1 MQNKGAIRAIAII
14 FSLIFLYQLS
24 FTVVTNVVEKRAAK
38 YAAGKVETESAKE
51 TISEYMEKY
60 KMDEAVAKAS
70 LKDTLERDYLDSVSN
85 LPVYNLLFKKYTYRE
100 AKERE
105 INLGL
110 DLRGGMNVTLE
121 ISVKDIVK
129 ALSHDSQDPTFLKA
143 MELATQEQQKSKGDF
158 VDLFGEAFKE
168 TDPNAKLSNI
178 FFMELKDK
186 ININSSNEEVLKVL
200 KEESESAIDRSY
212 QILRTRIDRFGVAQ
226 PNIQKMETSG
236 RILVEL
242 PGVKDPERVRKLLQG
257 AAQLEFYETFSGSDQ
272 ETSPNKVIK
281 QLELAD
287 AKLAADKKAKK
298 GVQETT
304 PVVSNEPVKAEETAN
319 IESSDEVD
327 DEDEN
332 DEGEDEGENNEG
344 EDEGEDNEVDE
355 GADAESKVEPAENK
369 EEEQVQEALNEDHP
383 LLSKLHVFNNGSAC
397 IGVASKTD
405 MNAINQMLSD
415 AKNLFDSNLKFA
427 WSVKPTDNENYQKI
441 VGTNAEVYELIALR
455 LSHDKK
461 CALGGEVITDA
472 RQDYGQGNQVEVTIQ
487 MNADGANKW
496 KKLTGDN
503 IGKQIAIVLDNV
515 VYSYPVVN
523 GEIPNGRSS
532 ISGGGMTIEEAQD
545 LANILKAGKLPAPAT
560 ILEEQVVG
568 PTLGKESVQ
577 KGLWSMVF
585 AFLLVLIYMV
595 FFYKKAGL
603 VADIAL
609 MVNVFFLFGVL
620 ACLGSVLTLPGI
632 AGIVLTL
639 GMAVDSNV
647 IIFERIKEELKA
659 GKGIKL
665 AIQDGYKNAYSA
677 IIDGNVT
684 TLITG
689 IILIVLGTGPVHSF
703 AVTLC
708 IGILTSL
715 ATSIFISRLIFERM
729 LEKERPISFS
739 TRLTQNFLQDKHYDF
754 IGIRKTSFIICCI
767 FLVVSLGSLGIRR
780 LNLGIDFT
788 GGRNYV
794 VQFDDPSIKVEQ
806 VREALS
812 KVNINNKDDI
822 RQALEM
828 SEGQELE
835 NWSTPEVKTYGTNG
849 QLKITTKFLIDNDN
863 RAVDSIIQTI
873 LYDNLKGLYK
883 NEVTMEQFSSKD
895 SSIGILSSQK
905 VGATIASD
913 VTRKSIIA
921 IIVAL
926 ALMFVY
932 IAIRFRKWQY
942 GVASIMAL
950 TQDTIIVLGMYSL
963 FYNVLP
969 FTMEVDQ
976 SFIAAVLTVIGYSI
990 NATVVIFDRIREN
1003 VNLHPKTS
1011 WKENM
1016 TNAVNSTLTRS
1027 FNTSGSTLVVLLAIF
1042 IFGGDTIRG
1051 FIFALLVGVLAGTFS
1066 SVFLSSPFAYVLMKG
1081 HKKDKES
1088 SEEKDSKKK

>member
-1 MQNKGAIRAIAII
+1 MQNKGAIRTIAII

-24 FTVVTNVVEKRAAK
+24 FTLVTKRVEKKAEKFAEAEATK
-38 YAAGKVETESAKE
+38 LANGDESQFNLLRDQKE
-51 TISEYMEKY
+51 TY
-60 KMDEAVAKAS
+60 
-70 LKDTLERDYLDSVSN
+70 YLDSVSN
-85 LPVYNLLFKKYTYRE
+85 VNVYNLGVKKFTYRD

-110 DLRGGMNVTLE
+110 DLKGGMNVTLE
-121 ISVKDIVK
+121 VSVKDIVK
-129 ALSHDSQDPTFLKA
+129 ALSGDSQDPTFLKA
-143 MELATQEQQKSKGDF
+143 MELATKRQEESKGDF
-158 VDLFGEAFKE
+158 VTLFGEAFKE
-168 TDPNAKLSNI
+168 DDPNASLVSI
-178 FFMELKDK
+178 FLYEFKDK
-186 ININSSNEEVLKVL
+186 GININSSNDDVLKVL
-200 KEESESAIDRSY
+200 KSESDGAIDRSY
-212 QILRTRIDRFGVAQ
+212 QILGTRIDRFGVAQ
-226 PNIQKMETSG
+226 PNIQKMENSG

-242 PGVKDPERVRKLLQG
+242 PGIKDPERVRKLLQG
-257 AAQLEFYETFSGSDQ
+257 TAQLEFWETYNFSEIQ
-272 ETSPNKVIK
+272 QFFTE
-281 QLELAD
+281 AD
-287 AKLAADKKAKK
+287 AKLAQTRKA
-298 GVQETT
+298 QSSLEEETPAT
-304 PVVSNEPVKAEETAN
+304 VVDTIVETGEAVAEEGT
-319 IESSDEVD
+319 V
-327 DEDEN
+327 
-332 DEGEDEGENNEG
+332 
-344 EDEGEDNEVDE
+344 
-355 GADAESKVEPAENK
+355 ADSTVSGDLMDQLAENK
-369 EEEQVQEALNEDHP
+369 SEEQAAEDESLDQMAQNHP
-383 LLSKLHVFNNGSAC
+383 LFAKLQPINGGSARVG
-397 IGVASKTD
+397 IAQVKDTA
-405 MNAINQMLSD
+405 AINKMLAETKSI
-415 AKNLFDSNLKFA
+415 FPRQLKLA
-427 WSVKPTDNENYQKI
+427 WTVKPETFPGENGESIEVLDLVALKMSRDN
-441 VGTNAEVYELIALR
+441 
-455 LSHDKK
+455 K

-487 MNADGANKW
+487 MNPEGAKAW
-496 KKLTGDN
+496 KRLTGEN
-503 IGKQIAIVLDNV
+503 VGKQIAIVLDDY

-545 LANILKAGKLPAPAT
+545 LANILKAGKLPAPAR

-568 PTLGKESVQ
+568 PSLGKEAVQ
-577 KGLWSMVF
+577 KGMWSMVF
-585 AFLLVLIYMV
+585 AFILVLVYMV
-595 FFYKKAGL
+595 FFYKKAGF

-609 MVNVFFLFGVL
+609 LVNVFFLFGVL

-647 IIFERIKEELKA
+647 IIFERIKEEIKA
-659 GKGIKL
+659 GKGIRL
-665 AIQDGYKNAYSA
+665 AISDGYKNAYSA

-689 IILIVLGTGPVHSF
+689 IILIILGTGPVHSF

-729 LEKERPISFS
+729 LDKDREISFS
-739 TRLTQNFLQDKHYDF
+739 TNLTRNFLQDKHYDF
-754 IGIRKTSFIICCI
+754 IGMRKTSFIICIC
-767 FLVVSLGSLGIRR
+767 FLVVSLGSLAIRG
-780 LNLGIDFT
+780 LNLGIDFK

-806 VREALS
+806 VRDALTT
-812 KVNINNKDDI
+812 VNFDKNAIHTALAMREDQEVDD
-822 RQALEM
+822 
-828 SEGQELE
+828 
-835 NWSTPEVKTYGTNG
+835 WSAPEVKTYGTNG
-849 QLKITTKFLIDNDN
+849 QVKITTKFLINNDSP
-863 RAVDSIIQTI
+863 AVDSVIQTI
-873 LYDNLKGLYK
+873 LYDGLKGLYT
-883 NEVTMEQFSSKD
+883 NNLSMTQFSSED
-895 SSIGILSSQK
+895 ETVGILSTQK

-913 VTRKSIIA
+913 VTRKSIWA

-932 IAIRFRKWQY
+932 IAIRFKKWQY

-950 TQDTIIVLGMYSL
+950 TQDTLIVLGMYSL

-1003 VNLHPKTS
+1003 VGLHPKSS
-1011 WKENM
+1011 WKVNM
-1016 TNAVNSTLTRS
+1016 NNAVNSTLTRS

-1081 HKKDKES
+1081 NKKDQEI
-1088 SEEKDSKKK
+1088 EDNPKKK

>member
-1 MQNKGAIRAIAII
+1 MQNKGAIRAILII
-14 FSLIFLYQLS
+14 FALIFAYQLS
-24 FTVVTNVVEKRAAK
+24 FTVVTKIVERRAEKNALEQVFPK
-38 YAAGKVETESAKE
+38 DANGQDIAVSESIQDAIAET
-51 TISEYMEKY
+51 MEK
-60 KMDEAVAKAS
+60 KDMDEMQAKNY
-70 LKDTLERDYLDSVSN
+70 LKDRLENSYLDSMNTVN
-85 LPVYNLLFKKYTYRE
+85 VYNLGFKKYTYRD
-100 AKERE
+100 AKEKE

-110 DLRGGMNVTLE
+110 DLKGGMNVTLE
-121 ISVKDIVK
+121 VSVKDIVK
-129 ALSHDSQDPTFLKA
+129 ALSHDSQDPTFLQA
-143 MELATQEQQKSKGDF
+143 MELATKRQQESKGDF
-158 VDLFGEAFKE
+158 VTLFGEAYKE
-168 TDPNAKLSNI
+168 IDPNAKLVSI
-178 FFMELKDK
+178 FLLEFKDK
-186 ININSSNEEVLKVL
+186 KDININSSNEDVLKVL
-200 KEESESAIDRSY
+200 REESDAAIDRSY
-212 QILRTRIDRFGVAQ
+212 QILGTRIDRFGVAQ
-226 PNIQKMETSG
+226 PNIQKLENSG

-242 PGVKDPERVRKLLQG
+242 PGIKDPERVRKLLQG
-257 AAQLEFYETFSGSDQ
+257 TAQLEFWETYNFS
-272 ETSPNKVIK
+272 
-281 QLELAD
+281 ELQQAFVEAD
-287 AKLAADKKAKK
+287 AKLAADRKARKS
-298 GVQETT
+298 GEET
-304 PVVSNEPVKAEETAN
+304 PVVTEEEEEETEVAETDEELAVAEEGEELDAEAEGDDAALIDQLAEN
-319 IESSDEVD
+319 QEEEEEVSDEELDV
-327 DEDEN
+327 N
-332 DEGEDEGENNEG
+332 
-344 EDEGEDNEVDE
+344 
-355 GADAESKVEPAENK
+355 
-369 EEEQVQEALNEDHP
+369 HP
-383 LLSKLHVFNNGSAC
+383 LFSKLQPVNANSARVG
-397 IGVASKTD
+397 IAMVKDTA
-405 MNAINQMLSD
+405 AINQMLAECKSM
-415 AKNLFDSNLKFA
+415 FPRQLKLA
-427 WSVKPTDNENYQKI
+427 WSVKPETYPGENGESIEVLDLVALKMSRDN
-441 VGTNAEVYELIALR
+441 T
-455 LSHDKK
+455 

-487 MNADGANKW
+487 MNPEGANKW
-496 KKLTGDN
+496 KNLTRDN
-503 IGKQIAIVLDNV
+503 VGKQIAIVLDDL

-545 LANILKAGKLPAPAT
+545 LANILKAGKLPAPAR

-577 KGLWSMVF
+577 KGMWSMVF
-585 AFLLVLIYMV
+585 AFILVLIYMV

-609 MVNVFFLFGVL
+609 LVNVFFLFGVL

-647 IIFERIKEELKA
+647 IIFERIKEEIKA

-689 IILIVLGTGPVHSF
+689 IILIILGTGPVHSF

-715 ATSIFISRLIFERM
+715 ATSIFITRLIFERM
-729 LEKERPISFS
+729 LAKDKEISFS
-739 TRLTQNFLQDKHYDF
+739 TNITRNFLQDKHYRF
-754 IGIRKTSFIICCI
+754 IDIRKTSFIICI
-767 FLVVSLGSLGIRR
+767 AFLVISLASLGIRR

-794 VQFDDPSIKVEQ
+794 VQFDDPSITVED
-806 VREALS
+806 VRNSLS
-812 KVNINNKDDI
+812 NVSIDKAGIHS
-822 RQALEM
+822 ALEM
-828 SEGQELE
+828 SNDADVED
-835 NWSTPEVKTYGTNG
+835 WSTPEVKTYGTNG
-849 QLKITTKFLIDNDN
+849 QVKITTKFLIDNDSP
-863 RAVDSIIQTI
+863 AVDSVIQVI
-873 LYDNLKGLYK
+873 LYNNLKGLYK
-883 NEVTMEQFSSKD
+883 DELTMTKFSSED
-895 SSIGILSSQK
+895 ETVGILSTQK

-913 VTRKSIIA
+913 VTRKSIWA

-932 IAIRFRKWQY
+932 IAIRFKKWQY

-950 TQDTIIVLGMYSL
+950 AQDTIIVLGMYSL
-963 FYNVLP
+963 FYNILP

-990 NATVVIFDRIREN
+990 NATVVIFDRVREN
-1003 VNLHPKTS
+1003 VNLHPKSS

-1066 SVFLSSPFAYVLMKG
+1066 SVFLSTPFAYVLMKG
-1081 HKKDKES
+1081 NKKDKQLET
-1088 SEEKDSKKK
+1088 EDTKKK

>member
-1 MQNKGAIRAIAII
+1 MQNKGAIRTIAII

-24 FTVVTNVVEKRAAK
+24 FTLVTKRVEKKAEKFAEAEATK
-38 YAAGKVETESAKE
+38 LANGDESQFNLLRDQKE
-51 TISEYMEKY
+51 TY
-60 KMDEAVAKAS
+60 
-70 LKDTLERDYLDSVSN
+70 YLDSVSN
-85 LPVYNLLFKKYTYRE
+85 VNVYNLGVKKFTYRD

-110 DLRGGMNVTLE
+110 DLKGGMNVTLE
-121 ISVKDIVK
+121 VSVKDIVK
-129 ALSHDSQDPTFLKA
+129 ALSGDSQDPTFLKA
-143 MELATQEQQKSKGDF
+143 MELATKRQEESKGDF
-158 VDLFGEAFKE
+158 VTLFGEAFKE
-168 TDPNAKLSNI
+168 VDPNASLVSI
-178 FFMELKDK
+178 FLYEFKDK
-186 ININSSNEEVLKVL
+186 GININSSNDDVLKVL
-200 KEESESAIDRSY
+200 KSESDGAIDRSY
-212 QILRTRIDRFGVAQ
+212 QILGTRIDRFGVAQ
-226 PNIQKMETSG
+226 PNIQKMENSG

-242 PGVKDPERVRKLLQG
+242 PGIKDPERVRKLLQG
-257 AAQLEFYETFSGSDQ
+257 TAQLEFWETYNFSEIQ
-272 ETSPNKVIK
+272 QFFTE
-281 QLELAD
+281 AD
-287 AKLAADKKAKK
+287 AKLAQTRKAQSNLEEETPTTVADTIVEA
-298 GVQETT
+298 GEVI
-304 PVVSNEPVKAEETAN
+304 AEEGT
-319 IESSDEVD
+319 V
-327 DEDEN
+327 
-332 DEGEDEGENNEG
+332 
-344 EDEGEDNEVDE
+344 
-355 GADAESKVEPAENK
+355 ADSTVSGDLMDQLAENK
-369 EEEQVQEALNEDHP
+369 SEEQAAEDESLDQMAQNHP
-383 LLSKLHVFNNGSAC
+383 LFAKLQPINGGSARVG
-397 IGVASKTD
+397 IAQVKDTA
-405 MNAINQMLSD
+405 AINKMLAETKSI
-415 AKNLFDSNLKFA
+415 FPRQLKLA
-427 WSVKPTDNENYQKI
+427 WTVKPETFPGENGESIEVLDLVALKMSRDN
-441 VGTNAEVYELIALR
+441 
-455 LSHDKK
+455 K

-487 MNADGANKW
+487 MNPEGAKAW
-496 KKLTGDN
+496 KRLTGEN
-503 IGKQIAIVLDNV
+503 VGKQIAIVLDDY

-545 LANILKAGKLPAPAT
+545 LANILKAGKLPAPAR

-568 PTLGKESVQ
+568 PSLGKEAVQ
-577 KGLWSMVF
+577 KGMWSMVF
-585 AFLLVLIYMV
+585 AFILVLVYMV
-595 FFYKKAGL
+595 FFYKKAGF

-609 MVNVFFLFGVL
+609 LVNVFFLFGVL

-647 IIFERIKEELKA
+647 IIFERIKEEIKA
-659 GKGIKL
+659 GKGIRL
-665 AIQDGYKNAYSA
+665 AISDGYKNAYSA

-689 IILIVLGTGPVHSF
+689 IILIILGTGPVHSF

-729 LEKERPISFS
+729 LDKDREISFS
-739 TRLTQNFLQDKHYDF
+739 TNLTRNFLQDKHYDF
-754 IGIRKTSFIICCI
+754 IGMRKTSFIICIC
-767 FLVVSLGSLGIRR
+767 FLVVSLGSLAIRG
-780 LNLGIDFT
+780 LNLGIDFK

-806 VREALS
+806 VRDALTT
-812 KVNINNKDDI
+812 VNFDKNAIHTALAMREDQEVDD
-822 RQALEM
+822 
-828 SEGQELE
+828 
-835 NWSTPEVKTYGTNG
+835 WSAPEVKTYGTNG
-849 QLKITTKFLIDNDN
+849 QVKITTKFLINNDSP
-863 RAVDSIIQTI
+863 AVDSVIQTI
-873 LYDNLKGLYK
+873 LYDGLKGLYT
-883 NEVTMEQFSSKD
+883 NNLSMTQFSSED
-895 SSIGILSSQK
+895 ETVGILSTQK

-913 VTRKSIIA
+913 VTRKSIWA

-932 IAIRFRKWQY
+932 IAIRFKKWQY

-950 TQDTIIVLGMYSL
+950 TQDTLIVLGMYSL

-1003 VNLHPKTS
+1003 VGLHPKSS
-1011 WKENM
+1011 WKVNM
-1016 TNAVNSTLTRS
+1016 NNAVNSTLTRS

-1081 HKKDKES
+1081 DKKDKQIA
-1088 SEEKDSKKK
+1088 EEDTKKK

>member
-1 MQNKGAIRAIAII
+1 MQNKGAIRTIAII
-14 FSLIFLYQLS
+14 FALIFIYQLS
-24 FTVVTNVVEKRAAK
+24 FTLVTKRVEKKAVK
-38 YAAGKVETESAKE
+38 YAEAEASKLANTNEATYGLIKDQKE
-51 TISEYMEKY
+51 TY
-60 KMDEAVAKAS
+60 
-70 LKDTLERDYLDSVSN
+70 YLDSISN
-85 LPVYNLLFKKYTYRE
+85 VNVYNLLFKKYTYRD

-110 DLRGGMNVTLE
+110 DLKGGMNVTLE
-121 ISVKDIVK
+121 VSVKDIVK
-129 ALSHDSQDPTFLKA
+129 ALAGHSQDPTFVRA
-143 MELATQEQQKSKGDF
+143 MELATERQEKSQGDF
-158 VDLFGEAFKE
+158 VTLFGEAFE
-168 TDPNAKLSNI
+168 EVDPNARLASI
-178 FFMELKDK
+178 FLYEFKDK
-186 ININSSNEEVLKVL
+186 GITVNSTNSEVLKVL
-200 KEESESAIDRSY
+200 RSESEGAINRSY

-226 PNIQKMETSG
+226 PNIQKLENSG

-242 PGVKDPERVRKLLQG
+242 PGIKDPKRVRKLLQG
-257 AAQLEFYETFSGSDQ
+257 TAQLEFWETYNFS
-272 ETSPNKVIK
+272 
-281 QLELAD
+281 ELQQYFAE
-287 AKLAADKKAKK
+287 ANNKLAETRKAQKALDSNPAPEAAT
-298 GVQETT
+298 VENQE
-304 PVVSNEPVKAEETAN
+304 VVAAEEGAVIDSTKAVADSTEAN
-319 IESSDEVD
+319 LLDQLA
-327 DEDEN
+327 
-332 DEGEDEGENNEG
+332 ENNEMEALS
-344 EDEGEDNEVDE
+344 EDEEMNKFQENNPLFAYLQPSFYQNEAGQVMAGETARV
-355 GADAESKVEPAENK
+355 GIA
-369 EEEQVQEALNEDHP
+369 QVKDTA
-383 LLSKLHVFNNGSAC
+383 
-397 IGVASKTD
+397 T
-405 MNAINQMLSD
+405 INQMLAETRS
-415 AKNLFDSNLKFA
+415 LFPRNLKFA
-427 WSVKPTDNENYQKI
+427 WTVKPEITQGEMQFLELVALKMSRDN
-441 VGTNAEVYELIALR
+441 
-455 LSHDKK
+455 K

-487 MNADGANKW
+487 MNSEGAKAW
-496 KKLTGDN
+496 KRLTGEN
-503 IGKQIAIVLDNV
+503 IGKQIAIVLDDY

-532 ISGGGMTIEEAQD
+532 ISGGGMTIDEAQD
-545 LANILKAGKLPAPAT
+545 LANILKAGKLPAPAR

-568 PTLGKESVQ
+568 PSLGKEAVQ
-577 KGLWSMVF
+577 KGMWSMVF
-585 AFLLVLIYMV
+585 AFILVLVYMV
-595 FFYKKAGL
+595 FFYNKSGI

-609 MVNVFFLFGVL
+609 LVNVFFLFGVL

-647 IIFERIKEELKA
+647 IIFERIKEEVKA
-659 GKGIKL
+659 GKGLKL
-665 AIQDGYKNAYSA
+665 AIADGYKNAYSA

-689 IILIVLGTGPVHSF
+689 IILIILGTGPVHSF

-729 LEKERPISFS
+729 LSKDREISFS
-739 TRLTQNFLQDKHYDF
+739 TAWTRNFLQDKHYDF
-754 IGIRKTSFIICCI
+754 IDMRKTSFIICIC
-767 FLVVSLGSLGIRR
+767 FLVVSLGSLGIRG
-780 LNLGIDFT
+780 LNLGIDFK

-794 VQFDDPSIKVEQ
+794 VQFDNPSIKVEQ

-812 KVNINNKDDI
+812 NVNFDKNAIHS
-822 RQALEM
+822 ALEM
-828 SEGQELE
+828 REGQEVE
-835 NWSTPEVKTYGTNG
+835 DWSTPEVKTYGTNG
-849 QLKITTKFLIDNDN
+849 QVKITTKFLIKNDSPE
-863 RAVDSIIQTI
+863 VDSVIQVI
-873 LYDNLKGLYK
+873 LYDGLKGLY
-883 NEVTMEQFSSKD
+883 NNSLTMTQFSSED
-895 SSIGILSSQK
+895 ETVGILSTQK

-926 ALMFVY
+926 ALMFCY
-932 IAIRFRKWQY
+932 IAIRFKKWQY

-1003 VNLHPKTS
+1003 VGLHPKS
-1011 WKENM
+1011 SLKENM
-1016 TNAVNSTLTRS
+1016 VNAVNSTLTRS

-1081 HKKDKES
+1081 NKKDKEIA
-1088 SEEKDSKKK
+1088 EESTSKKK

>member
-1 MQNKGAIRAIAII
+1 MQNKGAIRTIAII
-14 FSLIFLYQLS
+14 FALIFIYQLS
-24 FTVVTNVVEKRAAK
+24 FTLVTKRVEKKAVKFAEAEATK
-38 YAAGKVETESAKE
+38 LANGDESQFNLIKDEKE
-51 TISEYMEKY
+51 TY
-60 KMDEAVAKAS
+60 
-70 LKDTLERDYLDSVSN
+70 YLDSMSN
-85 LPVYNLLFKKYTYRE
+85 VNVYNLLFKKYTYRD
-100 AKERE
+100 AKEKE

-110 DLRGGMNVTLE
+110 DLKGGMNVTLE
-121 ISVKDIVK
+121 VSVKDIVK
-129 ALSHDSQDPTFLKA
+129 ALSGDSQDPTFLKA
-143 MELATQEQQKSKGDF
+143 MELATKRQEESKGDF
-158 VDLFGEAFKE
+158 VTLFGEAFKE
-168 TDPNAKLSNI
+168 VDPNASLVSI
-178 FFMELKDK
+178 FLYEFKDK
-186 ININSSNEEVLKVL
+186 GININSSNDDVSKVL
-200 KEESESAIDRSY
+200 KSESDGAIDRSY
-212 QILRTRIDRFGVAQ
+212 QILGTRIDRFGVAQ
-226 PNIQKMETSG
+226 PNIQKMENSG

-242 PGVKDPERVRKLLQG
+242 PGIKDPKRVRKLLQG
-257 AAQLEFYETFSGSDQ
+257 TAQLEFWETYNFSEVQ
-272 ETSPNKVIK
+272 QFFTE
-281 QLELAD
+281 AD
-287 AKLAADKKAKK
+287 AKLAQTRKAKDALE
-298 GVQETT
+298 ETT
-304 PVVSNEPVKAEETAN
+304 AEETIADEN
-319 IESSDEVD
+319 AEQVLADSTQVAVADSATSDDLLNQLTENKDTEEVS
-327 DEDEN
+327 EDE
-332 DEGEDEGENNEG
+332 
-344 EDEGEDNEVDE
+344 
-355 GADAESKVEPAENK
+355 SL
-369 EEEQVQEALNEDHP
+369 EQFNQNHP
-383 LLSKLHVFNNGSAC
+383 LFAKLQPVNGATARVG
-397 IGVASKTD
+397 IAQVKDTA
-405 MNAINQMLSD
+405 AINQMLAETKSI
-415 AKNLFDSNLKFA
+415 FPRNLKLA
-427 WSVKPTDNENYQKI
+427 WTVKPETFPGENGESIEVLDLVALKMSRDN
-441 VGTNAEVYELIALR
+441 
-455 LSHDKK
+455 K

-487 MNADGANKW
+487 MNPEGAKAW
-496 KKLTGDN
+496 KRLTGEN
-503 IGKQIAIVLDNV
+503 VGKQIAIVLDDY

-545 LANILKAGKLPAPAT
+545 LANILKAGKLPAPAR

-568 PTLGKESVQ
+568 PSLGKEAVQ
-577 KGLWSMVF
+577 KGMWSMVF
-585 AFLLVLIYMV
+585 AFILVLVYMV

-603 VADIAL
+603 VADVAL
-609 MVNVFFLFGVL
+609 LVNVFFLFGVL

-647 IIFERIKEELKA
+647 IIFERIKEEIKA

-689 IILIVLGTGPVHSF
+689 IILIILGTGPVHSF

-729 LEKERPISFS
+729 LDKDREISFS
-739 TRLTQNFLQDKHYDF
+739 TEWTRNFLQDKHYSF
-754 IGIRKTSFIICCI
+754 IDLRKTSFIICIC
-767 FLVVSLGSLGIRR
+767 FLVVSLGSLAIRG
-780 LNLGIDFT
+780 LNLGIDFK

-794 VQFDDPSIKVEQ
+794 VQFDNPNIKVEQ

-812 KVNINNKDDI
+812 EVNFDKNTIHN
-822 RQALEM
+822 ALEM
-828 SEGQELE
+828 REDQEVDD
-835 NWSTPEVKTYGTNG
+835 WSTPEVKTYGTNG
-849 QLKITTKFLIDNDN
+849 QVKVTTKFLINNDSP
-863 RAVDSIIQTI
+863 AVDSVIQVI
-873 LYDNLKGLYK
+873 LYNNLKGLYD
-883 NEVTMEQFSSKD
+883 NELTMNQFSSED
-895 SSIGILSSQK
+895 ETVGILSTQK

-913 VTRKSIIA
+913 VTRKSIWA

-932 IAIRFRKWQY
+932 IAIRFKRWQY

-1003 VNLHPKTS
+1003 VGLHPKST

-1016 TNAVNSTLTRS
+1016 NNAVNSTLTRS

-1066 SVFLSSPFAYVLMKG
+1066 SVFLSSPFAYILMKG
-1081 HKKDKES
+1081 DKKDEQIAEES
-1088 SEEKDSKKK
+1088 TSKKK

>member
-14 FSLIFLYQLS
+14 FALIFLYQLS
-24 FTVVTNVVEKRAAK
+24 FTVVTKIVERRAEKNAIEQVFPKDANGQDIAVSESIQDAIAETMQKR
-38 YAAGKVETESAKE
+38 S
-51 TISEYMEKY
+51 
-60 KMDEAVAKAS
+60 MDESQAKNY
-70 LKDTLERDYLDSVSN
+70 LKEKLENSYLDSMNTVN
-85 LPVYNLLFKKYTYRE
+85 VYNLGFKKYTYRD
-100 AKERE
+100 AKEKE

-110 DLRGGMNVTLE
+110 DLKGGMNVTLE
-121 ISVKDIVK
+121 VSVKDIVK
-129 ALSHDSQDPTFLKA
+129 ALSHDSQDPVFLQA
-143 MELATQEQQKSKGDF
+143 MELASKRQQESKGDF
-158 VDLFGEAFKE
+158 VTLFGEAFKE
-168 TDPNAKLSNI
+168 TDPNAKLVSI
-178 FFMELKDK
+178 FLLEFKDK
-186 ININSSNEEVLKVL
+186 KDININSSNDDVLKVL
-200 KEESESAIDRSY
+200 KEESDAAIDRSY
-212 QILRTRIDRFGVAQ
+212 QILGTRIDRFGVAQ
-226 PNIQKMETSG
+226 PNIQKLENSG

-242 PGVKDPERVRKLLQG
+242 PGIKDPERVRKLLQG
-257 AAQLEFYETFSGSDQ
+257 TAQLEFWETYNFSEIQQAFID
-272 ETSPNKVIK
+272 
-281 QLELAD
+281 AD
-287 AKLAADKKAKK
+287 AKLAANRKNKSNDE
-298 GVQETT
+298 ETSA
-304 PVVSNEPVKAEETAN
+304 VSNDSIATEEVAAVAE
-319 IESSDEVD
+319 
-327 DEDEN
+327 
-332 DEGEDEGENNEG
+332 EGENVEATEADSTDVALLDQLNENQG
-344 EDEGEDNEVDE
+344 
-355 GADAESKVEPAENK
+355 
-369 EEEQVQEALNEDHP
+369 EEEQIDEELDANHP
-383 LLSKLHVFNNGSAC
+383 LFSKLQPVNGASARVG
-397 IGVASKTD
+397 IAMVKDTA
-405 MNAINQMLSD
+405 AINQMLAETKS
-415 AKNLFDSNLKFA
+415 LFPRQLKLA
-427 WSVKPTDNENYQKI
+427 WTVKPENISGENGESIEVLDLVALKMSRDN
-441 VGTNAEVYELIALR
+441 T
-455 LSHDKK
+455 

-487 MNADGANKW
+487 MNPEGANKW
-496 KKLTGDN
+496 KNLTRDN
-503 IGKQIAIVLDNV
+503 VGKQIAIVLDDL

-545 LANILKAGKLPAPAT
+545 LANILKAGKLPAPAR

-577 KGLWSMVF
+577 KGMWSMVF
-585 AFLLVLIYMV
+585 AFILVLVYMV
-595 FFYKKAGL
+595 FFYKKAGF
-603 VADIAL
+603 VADVAL
-609 MVNVFFLFGVL
+609 LVNVFFLFGVL

-647 IIFERIKEELKA
+647 IIFERIKEEVKA

-689 IILIVLGTGPVHSF
+689 IILIILGTGPVHSF

-715 ATSIFISRLIFERM
+715 ATSIFITRLIFERM
-729 LEKERPISFS
+729 LDKEKEISFS
-739 TRLTQNFLQDKHYDF
+739 TNFTRNFLQDKHYRF
-754 IGIRKTSFIICCI
+754 IDIRKTSFIICI
-767 FLVVSLGSLGIRR
+767 VFLVISLGSLGIRR

-794 VQFDDPSIKVEQ
+794 VQFDDPSITVED
-806 VREALS
+806 VRNTLS
-812 KVNINNKDDI
+812 NVSIDKAGIHS
-822 RQALEM
+822 ALEM
-828 SEGQELE
+828 SNDDNVED
-835 NWSTPEVKTYGTNG
+835 WSTPEVKTYGTNG
-849 QLKITTKFLIDNDN
+849 QVKITTKFLIDNDSP
-863 RAVDSIIQTI
+863 AVDSVIQVI

-883 NEVTMEQFSSKD
+883 DAPTMTKFSSED
-895 SSIGILSSQK
+895 SSMGILSTQK

-913 VTRKSIIA
+913 VTRKSIWA

-932 IAIRFRKWQY
+932 IAIRFKKWQY

-950 TQDTIIVLGMYSL
+950 AQDTIIVLGMYSL
-963 FYNVLP
+963 FYNILP

-990 NATVVIFDRIREN
+990 NATVVIFDRVREN
-1003 VNLHPKTS
+1003 VNLHPKSS

-1066 SVFLSSPFAYVLMKG
+1066 SVFLSTPFAYVLMKG
-1081 HKKDKES
+1081 NKKDKQIEA
-1088 SEEKDSKKK
+1088 EDTKKK

>member
-1 MQNKGAIRAIAII
+1 MAII
-14 FSLIFLYQLS
+14 FGLIFLYQLS
-24 FTVVTNVVEKRAAK
+24 FTLVTKRVEKKAIK
-38 YAAGKVETESAKE
+38 YAEAEANKLANGDELQYNLIKNQKE
-51 TISEYMEKY
+51 TYF
-60 KMDEAVAKAS
+60 
-70 LKDTLERDYLDSVSN
+70 LDSVSN
-85 LPVYNLLFKKYTYRE
+85 VNVYNLLVKKYTYRD

-110 DLRGGMNVTLE
+110 DLKGGMNVTLE
-121 ISVKDIVK
+121 VSVKDIVN
-129 ALSHDSQDPTFLKA
+129 ALAGHSQDPTFVQA
-143 MELATQEQQKSKGDF
+143 MQLATERQEKSEGDF
-158 VDLFGEAFKE
+158 VTLFGEAFE
-168 TDPNAKLSNI
+168 EVDPNARLASI
-178 FFMELKDK
+178 FLYEFKDK
-186 ININSSNEEVLKVL
+186 GITVNSSNNDVLKVL
-200 KEESESAIDRSY
+200 KSECDGAISRSY

-226 PNIQKMETSG
+226 PNIQKLENSG

-242 PGVKDPERVRKLLQG
+242 PGIKDPKRVRKLLQG
-257 AAQLEFYETFSGSDQ
+257 TAQLEFWETYNFSEIQ
-272 ETSPNKVIK
+272 QYFAEAN
-281 QLELAD
+281 
-287 AKLAADKKAKK
+287 AKLAETKKAKNSLEST
-298 GVQETT
+298 ETPAEAEATENEAAQSEAMET
-304 PVVSNEPVKAEETAN
+304 PAETAEAVEAAPADSAEASLADQLAESNETETLSDEEELNQFQENNPLFTYLQPSYYQNEAGQVVAGETARVG
-319 IESSDEVD
+319 I
-327 DEDEN
+327 
-332 DEGEDEGENNEG
+332 
-344 EDEGEDNEVDE
+344 
-355 GADAESKVEPAENK
+355 A
-369 EEEQVQEALNEDHP
+369 QVKDTA
-383 LLSKLHVFNNGSAC
+383 V
-397 IGVASKTD
+397 
-405 MNAINQMLSD
+405 INQMLAETKSI
-415 AKNLFDSNLKFA
+415 FPRNLKFA
-427 WSVKPTDNENYQKI
+427 WTVKPEITQGEMQFLELVALKMSRDN
-441 VGTNAEVYELIALR
+441 
-455 LSHDKK
+455 K

-487 MNADGANKW
+487 MNAEGAKAW
-496 KKLTGDN
+496 KRLTGEN
-503 IGKQIAIVLDNV
+503 IGKQIAIVLDDY

-523 GEIPNGRSS
+523 QEISGGRSQ

-545 LANILKAGKLPAPAT
+545 LANILKAGKLPAPAR

-568 PTLGKESVQ
+568 PSLGKEAVQ
-577 KGLWSMVF
+577 KGMWSMVF
-585 AFLLVLIYMV
+585 AFILVLVYMV
-595 FFYKKAGL
+595 FFYNKAGF

-609 MVNVFFLFGVL
+609 LVNVFFLFGVL

-689 IILIVLGTGPVHSF
+689 IILIILGTGPVHSF

-729 LEKERPISFS
+729 LDKEKEISFS
-739 TRLTQNFLQDKHYDF
+739 TKWTRNFLQDKHYDF
-754 IGIRKTSFIICCI
+754 IAMRKTSFIICIC

-806 VREALS
+806 VRDALS
-812 KVNINNKDDI
+812 NVNIDKNAI
-822 RQALEM
+822 HSALEM
-828 SEGQELE
+828 RDNQEVE
-835 NWSTPEVKTYGTNG
+835 DWSTPEVKTYGTNG
-849 QLKITTKFLIDNDN
+849 QVKITTKFLIKNDN
-863 RAVDSIIQTI
+863 PAVDSVIQVI
-873 LYDNLKGLYK
+873 LYDGLKGLY
-883 NEVTMEQFSSKD
+883 NNNLMMDQFSSED
-895 SSIGILSSQK
+895 ETVGILSTQK

-921 IIVAL
+921 VIVAL
-926 ALMFVY
+926 ALMFIY
-932 IAIRFRKWQY
+932 IAIRFKKWQY
-942 GVASIMAL
+942 GVASLMAL
-950 TQDTIIVLGMYSL
+950 AQDTIIVLGMYSL

-1003 VNLHPKTS
+1003 VNLHPKAS

-1016 TNAVNSTLTRS
+1016 VNAVNSTLTRS

-1081 HKKDKES
+1081 DKKDKEIA
-1088 SEEKDSKKK
+1088 EESNSKKK